1 MLVLEQNVTTSWH
14 LNCSAA
20 FGTSKAGSEPTAWLA
35 APCSS
40 LIIVPL
46 FVAVQCAVPVVLMAK
61 GDIKKFFQGWSP
73 VLTEHIFSQVTVLS
87 YILFWMIFYNLC
99 HVF

>member
-1 MLVLEQNVTTSWH
+1 MTVV
-14 LNCSAA
+14 
-20 FGTSKAGSEPTAWLA
+20 AGAVVGILGIEGIMGFVIY
-35 APCSS
+35 
-40 LIIVPL
+40 LISQL
-46 FVAVQCAVPVVLMAK
+46 LCAVPVVLMAK